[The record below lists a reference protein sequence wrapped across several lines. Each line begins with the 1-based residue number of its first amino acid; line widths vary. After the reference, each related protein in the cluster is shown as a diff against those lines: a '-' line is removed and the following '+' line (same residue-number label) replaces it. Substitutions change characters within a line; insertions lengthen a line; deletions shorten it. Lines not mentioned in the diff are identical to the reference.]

1 MNTHSRFSQS
11 LLFIMIS
18 SIGGFLLSLTGI
30 GIAWMLGTIILAA
43 ILNFRQPKFLKS
55 ADAAKGL
62 PPYWLRIGQAVLA
75 IEMGQKLNSSVFA
88 TFSEHFLTVSFML
101 LISIALSLGSGYILW
116 KFTKTDLL
124 TSLFATAPGGVAT
137 MPGIAEEVGANTAVV
152 SIIQTL
158 RIFVVVLTIPL
169 IASSWL
175 TAPEGQILVST
186 SGAEANI
193 TEFGLASLIG
203 TFLLGAAAYGG
214 YHAGKLLRLPAP
226 WLVGGMLGVAA
237 LQSIYSFFT
246 GHGIV
251 AWWPD
256 PIIIFSQIIIAAS
269 IGSRFQTHMFTG
281 IGKTVLV
288 SLLSTIGLVAAM
300 FGCAFAVSKITGI
313 SFITS
318 VLAFAPGGVA
328 EMAATAVVLH
338 ADATFVVAV
347 QVLRIV
353 FVLLVLPPLFRAF
366 NRRKIKQLPQEE
378 VLVKK
383 FIK

>member
-1 MNTHSRFSQS
+1 MKTFSQS
-11 LLFIMIS
+11 LIFIIIS
-18 SIGGFLLSLTGI
+18 SLGGFLLSLTGI
-30 GIAWMLGTIILAA
+30 SIAWMIGTIILAA
-43 ILNFRQPKFLKS
+43 VLNFRRPRFLKL
-55 ADAAKGL
+55 ADAAKDL
-62 PPYWLRIGQAVLA
+62 PPYWLRIGQVILA

-88 TFSEHFLTVSFML
+88 TFSEHVLTVSFML
-101 LISIALSLGSGYILW
+101 LISISLSLVSGYILW

-137 MPGIAEEVGANTAVV
+137 MPGIAEEVGANTAIV

-158 RIFVVVLTIPL
+158 RIFIVVLTIPL

-175 TAPEGQILVST
+175 TAPASQILASP
-186 SGAEANI
+186 SGTEVNIAEF
-193 TEFGLASLIG
+193 EMASFIG
-203 TFLLGAAAYGG
+203 TFLLGAAAWGG
-214 YHAGKLLRLPAP
+214 YNAGKLLRLPAP
-226 WLVGGMLGVAA
+226 WLVGGMLGVAV

-246 GHGIV
+246 GHGIA

-256 PIIIFSQIIIAAS
+256 PIIILSQIFIAAS
-269 IGSRFQTHMFTG
+269 IGSRFQKSMFNG
-281 IGKTVLV
+281 IGKTVWV

-328 EMAATAVVLH
+328 EMAATAIVLH
-338 ADATFVVAV
+338 EDAAFVVAV

-366 NRRKIKQLPQEE
+366 NRNRLKQQSNEE

-383 FIK
+383 CIK